1 MNTQTSSRDALIA
14 KLCRMTAIDRIAL
27 GFAVAFLFGVAAAA
41 ALAYVAIGDAPQGR
55 MWSFLATWAAIGFG
69 AGIVAPW
76 ALCRS
81 LHAGVHM
88 ARAARTNRAAREH
101 EAAPLAAFFQGRIA

>member
-14 KLCRMTAIDRIAL
+14 KLCRLTAFDKVAL
-27 GFAVAFLFGVAAAA
+27 AFAVAFLFGVVAVA

-55 MWSFLATWAAIGFG
+55 MWSIFAGWAALGFG
-69 AGIVAPW
+69 LGIAAPW

-81 LHAGVHM
+81 LHAGVQV
-88 ARAARTNRAAREH
+88 ARAVRTNRAARAR